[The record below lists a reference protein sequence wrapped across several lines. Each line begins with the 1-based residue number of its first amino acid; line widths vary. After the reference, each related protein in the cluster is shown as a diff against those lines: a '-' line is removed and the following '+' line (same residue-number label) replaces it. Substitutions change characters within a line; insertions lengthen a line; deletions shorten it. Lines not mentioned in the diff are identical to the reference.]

1 MCRICYV
8 AGFGNGDKYCMHK
21 DEGIQGAGTY
31 GGFWQLYLTYGG
43 AITTVE
49 DCWGSR
55 YLNIFKSEIKY

>member
-1 MCRICYV
+1 
-8 AGFGNGDKYCMHK
+8 MHK
-21 DEGIQGAGTY
+21 DKGIQGAGTY